1 MGSGGVARGRA
12 LQCVRAVIAAVVA
25 MAVVATIALHAGSA
39 NAATDTAPP
48 VLQALTVD
56 PATVDVTNDSGTV
69 TVTAT
74 ISDDLSG
81 VAAQGTG
88 AGFLSSLFYDSTSGN
103 QHAYGTLVHAGGDQY
118 LAEVTIPQNAESGTW
133 HLNSLSLYDNAGN
146 SSYLT
151 ADLLSGFDASF
162 DVTASAPSPPP
173 TGTDTTAP
181 TLQALSVTPASIDVS
196 TGSAAVTFKATIT
209 DDLSGVA
216 SNCSTSLG
224 VRSPSGQQSAGGCL
238 NHLSGNTWIETI
250 AIPRYAEGGTWSI
263 SYLNLSDKVG
273 NRHFYSQT
281 DLANANF
288 PTFDVQSGAPTLES
302 TPASLTTS
310 TSAS

>member
-151 ADLLSGFDASF
+151 ADLLSALGLNADFQ
-162 DVTASAPSPPP
+162 VTGPS
-173 TGTDTTAP
+173 DTTP
-181 TLQALSVTPASIDVS
+181 PVLQALTVVPATVDVTNASGTVTVTATIRAEL
-196 TGSAAVTFKATIT
+196 SAAAALGTAAGF
-209 DDLSGVA
+209 LS
-216 SNCSTSLG
+216 SL
-224 VRSPSGQQSAGGCL
+224 
-238 NHLSGNTWIETI
+238 
-250 AIPRYAEGGTWSI
+250 
-263 SYLNLSDKVG
+263 
-273 NRHFYSQT
+273 FY
-281 DLANANF
+281 D
-288 PTFDVQSGAPTLES
+288 
-302 TPASLTTS
+302 
-310 TSAS
+310 